1 MLWQPSIVR
10 WKAEMY
16 SISDQQENLIMLLLS
31 ARGGTPKLRNGD
43 FVGLSVGDCVELRPR
58 CKKKTPGAG
67 VLYSGS
73 AGKLDCPVPQ

>member
-1 MLWQPSIVR
+1 MR
-10 WKAEMY
+10 WKAKMY

-58 CKKKTPGAG
+58 CKKKTPRAG

-73 AGKLDCPVPQ
+73 AGKLDYPVPQ